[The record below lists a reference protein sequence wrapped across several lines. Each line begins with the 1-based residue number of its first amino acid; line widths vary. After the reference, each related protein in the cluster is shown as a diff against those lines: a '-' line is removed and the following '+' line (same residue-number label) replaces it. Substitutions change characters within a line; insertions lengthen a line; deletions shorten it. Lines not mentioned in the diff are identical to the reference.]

1 MNGARKEARG
11 SRGCAWSCFALRR
24 QLGLPWL
31 LRWKGSEHVF
41 KADAAG
47 FTASRS
53 RVEALRVL
61 STAEALVHGTRRCPQ
76 ILVE

>member
-31 LRWKGSEHVF
+31 L
-41 KADAAG
+41 AG
-47 FTASRS
+47 RAQSMFSKQMQQDLLPLAQESKPYVS
-53 RVEALRVL
+53 
-61 STAEALVHGTRRCPQ
+61 CP
-76 ILVE
+76 LPKH